1 MKRLILTAG
10 LLLAFCLS
18 AHAQFVGGGGFGTP
32 GFTSPVASGGGGFT
46 PSCTSSSA
54 FLARATTVT
63 SNTDKTHYDT
73 LLCTLQTASIG
84 CGSAQTTSLDFIYI
98 LGAPNST
105 ASLLNL
111 CSSSFGLTVTGTPTF
126 TANSGYSGGTTSN
139 FLNNGYV
146 PSTAGGNCALNS
158 CSFIVYDLTNR
169 TTSENSFQIG
179 AANTAFTNISGIQTL
194 NNSGV
199 PAAAVNDGNGNFTGT
214 TAQGAWVASRV
225 NSTQLSLYRNAALIS
240 TNTQGSAG
248 LPNASTNIL
257 NLNQGGTPAA
267 ATTDHIFAVG
277 GGAGLTAT
285 QANQLAN
292 AVNAFAT
299 SLVINVY

>member
-1 MKRLILTAG
+1 MKRLVLIAG
-10 LLLAFCLS
+10 LLLASCFPAS
-18 AHAQFVGGGGFGTP
+18 AQFYGGSGFGTP
-32 GFTSPVASGGGGFT
+32 GFTSPAASGGFT
-46 PSCTSSSA
+46 PSCAQSSA
-54 FLARATTVT
+54 FLARASTITVT
-63 SNTDKTHYDT
+63 ADKTNYDA
-73 LLCTLQTASIG
+73 LLCTLATAGIG
-84 CGSAQTTSLDFIYI
+84 CGSAQTVNLDFLYI

-105 ASLLNL
+105 AALLNL
-111 CSSSFGLTVTGTPTF
+111 CSVSFPLTVTGTPTF
-126 TANSGYSGGTTSN
+126 TTSTGYSGGTTTN

-169 TTSENSFQIG
+169 TTSQNSFQIG

-194 NNSGV
+194 DNSGT
-199 PAAAVNDGNGNFTGT
+199 AASAAVNSATSSFAST

-225 NSTQLSLYRNAALIS
+225 NSTQLSMYRNGSLLS
-240 TNTQGSAG
+240 TATNGSVA

-257 NLNQGGTPAA
+257 NLNQGGTAAA
-267 ATTDHIFAVG
+267 ATTDQIFAVG

-285 QANQLAN
+285 QANNLAN

-299 SLVINVY
+299 AYGKNVF